1 MEFQNTLDLELAHT
15 LAQEKRFIELRN
27 LMTEAEPADI
37 ALLFDELS
45 HEDAPIVFR
54 VLPKELAAEVF
65 VEMDSDLQERFIGT
79 FTDSELKNI
88 LVELYLDDIVDIV
101 EEMPANV
108 VSRILANADDRH
120 TINHLLSYP
129 GDSAGSIMTVE
140 YINLRPDMTVQETFA
155 HIRRVGFDSETIY
168 TCYVT
173 VSRKLIGVISVQTLL
188 LADPNTIISD
198 IMTTNVVS
206 VPTLMDKEEV
216 ALLFSKYDFLAL
228 PVVDKE
234 ERLVGIITVDDALD
248 VISEADEEDF
258 TKMAAITPTDRPYL
272 KTSTLQIWLTR
283 IPWLLI
289 LMVSATFT
297 GIIISSFESALAAQV
312 VLTAF
317 IPMLMG
323 TGGNAGSQASVTV
336 IRGISLGEIEFHDLL
351 RVVWKEFRVAI
362 LCGATLAV
370 ATFMKLLLVDKAIMG
385 GDITIM
391 VAMAVSV
398 TQFLTVICAKIIGCL
413 MPLLAEKLG
422 FDPAVMASPFIT
434 TIVDA
439 LSLLVYFGIASLLLG
454 L

>member
-1 MEFQNTLDLELAHT
+1 MEFQYTLDLALARS
-15 LAQEKRFIELRN
+15 LAESKKFIELRN
-27 LMTEAEPADI
+27 LMTEAEPVDN
-37 ALLFDELS
+37 ALLFEELS
-45 HEDAPIVFR
+45 PEEAPIVFR
-54 VLPKELAAEVF
+54 VLPKELAAEIF

-108 VSRILANADDRH
+108 VTRILANAEDRH

-129 GDSAGSIMTVE
+129 SDSAGSIMTVE
-140 YINLRPDMTVQETFA
+140 YINLRPDMTVTEAFA

-173 VSRKLIGVISVQTLL
+173 LSRKLIGVISVQTLL
-188 LADPNTIISD
+188 LADPDAMIQD

-272 KTSTLQIWLTR
+272 KTSPLRIWLTR

-289 LMVSATFT
+289 LMASATVT
-297 GIIISSFESALAAQV
+297 GIIISTFESALAAQV

-336 IRGISLGEIEFHDLL
+336 IRGISLGEITFRDLL
-351 RVVWKEFRVAI
+351 RVIWKEFRVAI
-362 LCGATLAV
+362 LCGISLAIV
-370 ATFMKLLLVDKAIMG
+370 TFIKLILIDNAIMG

-391 VAMAVSV
+391 IA
-398 TQFLTVICAKIIGCL
+398 LTVSLTQLLTVLCAKIIGCF
-413 MPLLAEKLG
+413 MPLLAEKFGL
-422 FDPAVMASPFIT
+422 DPAVMASPFIT

-439 LSLLVYFGIASLLLG
+439 LSLLVYFGMASLLLS

>member
-1 MEFQNTLDLELAHT
+1 MEFQNTLDLELACA
-15 LAQEKRFIELRN
+15 LAKEKRFIALRN
-27 LMTEAEPADI
+27 LMTEAEPVDI
-37 ALLFDELS
+37 ALLFEELS
-45 HEDAPIVFR
+45 HEEAPLVFR
-54 VLPKELAAEVF
+54 ILPKELAAEVF
-65 VEMDSDLQERFIGT
+65 VEMDSDLQERFLGT
-79 FTDSELKNI
+79 FSDSELKNI
-88 LVELYLDDIVDIV
+88 LAELYLDDIVDIV

-108 VSRILANADDRH
+108 VSRILANAEDRH

-129 GDSAGSIMTVE
+129 SDSAGSIMTVE

-173 VSRKLIGVISVQTLL
+173 VNRKLIGVVSVQTLL
-188 LADPNTIISD
+188 LSDPDARISD
-198 IMTTNVVS
+198 VMTTNVVS
-206 VPTLMDKEEV
+206 VPTMMDKEEV

-234 ERLVGIITVDDALD
+234 DRLVGIITVDDAID

-272 KTSTLQIWLTR
+272 KTSTVQIWLTR

-289 LMVSATFT
+289 LMISATFT
-297 GIIISSFESALAAQV
+297 GIIISSFENALAAQV

-336 IRGISLGEIEFHDLL
+336 IRGLSLGEIDFRDLL
-351 RVVWKEFRVAI
+351 RVIWKEFRVAI
-362 LCGATLAV
+362 LCGITLAV
-370 ATFMKLLLVDKAIMG
+370 ATFGKLLLVDKAIMG
-385 GDITIM
+385 GDITVMI
-391 VAMAVSV
+391 ALAVSV
-398 TQFLTVICAKIIGCL
+398 TQLLTVICAKIIGCL
-413 MPLLAEKLG
+413 LPLLAEKLRL
-422 FDPAVMASPFIT
+422 DPAVMASPFIT

-439 LSLLVYFGIASLLLG
+439 LSLLVYFGTASLLLG
-454 L
+454 I

>member
-1 MEFQNTLDLELAHT
+1 MEFQNTLDLELAQV
-15 LAQEKRFIELRN
+15 LAKEKRFIELRN

-37 ALLFDELS
+37 ALLFDELPQ
-45 HEDAPIVFR
+45 EDAPIVFR

-108 VSRILANADDRH
+108 VSRILANAEDRH

-188 LADPNTIISD
+188 LADPDTVISE

-206 VPTLMDKEEV
+206 VPTLMNKEEV

-336 IRGISLGEIEFHDLL
+336 IRGISLGEIEFRDLL
-351 RVVWKEFRVAI
+351 RVAWKEFRVAI

-370 ATFMKLLLVDKAIMG
+370 ATFLKLLLVDKAIMG
-385 GDITIM
+385 GDITVM

-398 TQFLTVICAKIIGCL
+398 TQLLTVICAKIIGCL

>member
-1 MEFQNTLDLELAHT
+1 MENQNTLDLSLAIS
-15 LAQEKRFIELRN
+15 LANEKKFIELRKH
-27 LMTEAEPADI
+27 LTDAEPADI
-37 ALLFDELS
+37 ALLFEELP
-45 HEDAPIVFR
+45 HEEAPIVFR

-65 VEMDSDLQERFIGT
+65 VEMDSDLQERFIRT
-79 FTDSELKNI
+79 FTDLELKNI
-88 LVELYLDDIVDIV
+88 LAELYLDDIVDIV

-108 VSRILANADDRH
+108 VSRILANAEDRN

-129 GDSAGSIMTVE
+129 KDSAGSIMTVE
-140 YINLRPDMTVQETFA
+140 YINLRPTMTVQETFA
-155 HIRRVGFDSETIY
+155 HIRRVGIDSETIY

-173 VSRKLIGVISVQTLL
+173 VNRKLIGVISVQTLL

-198 IMTTNVVS
+198 IMTTNVVT
-206 VPTLMDKEEV
+206 VPTLMDKEDV

-234 ERLVGIITVDDALD
+234 DRLVGIITVDDAFD
-248 VISEADEEDF
+248 VMSEADEEDF

-272 KTSTLQIWLTR
+272 KTASVRIWLTR

-289 LMVSATFT
+289 LMISATFT
-297 GIIISSFESALAAQV
+297 GIIISSFETALAAQV

-336 IRGISLGEIEFHDLL
+336 IRGISLGEITFRDLF
-351 RVVWKEFRVAI
+351 RVIGKEFCVSL
-362 LCGATLAV
+362 LCGVTLAV
-370 ATFMKLLLVDKAIMG
+370 ATFLKLLLVDSMIMG
-385 GDITIM
+385 SDITLM
-391 VAMAVSV
+391 VALVVSA
-398 TQFLTVICAKIIGCL
+398 TQLLTVICAKIIGCL
-413 MPLLAEKLG
+413 MPLLADKLG

>member
-15 LAQEKRFIELRN
+15 LAESKQFIELRK
-27 LMTEAEPADI
+27 LMTEAEPVDI
-37 ALLFDELS
+37 ALLFEELT
-45 HEDAPIVFR
+45 HEEAPIVFR
-54 VLPKELAAEVF
+54 ILPKELAAEVF
-65 VEMDSDLQERFIGT
+65 VEMDSDLQERFIGS
-79 FTDSELKNI
+79 FTDLELKNI
-88 LVELYLDDIVDIV
+88 LAELYLDDIVDIV

-108 VSRILANADDRH
+108 VSRILANAEDRS

-188 LADPNTIISD
+188 LADPEAIISD
-198 IMTTNVVS
+198 IMTTNVIS
-206 VPTLMDKEEV
+206 VPTLMNKEEV

-234 ERLVGIITVDDALD
+234 DRLVGIITVDDALD

-258 TKMAAITPTDRPYL
+258 TKMAAITPSDRPYL
-272 KTSTLQIWLTR
+272 KTSTLRIWLTR

-289 LMVSATFT
+289 LMISATFT

-336 IRGISLGEIEFHDLL
+336 IRGISLGEIEFRDLI

-362 LCGATLAV
+362 LCGVTLAV
-370 ATFMKLLLVDKAIMG
+370 ATFLKLLLIDKAIMG
-385 GDITIM
+385 SDITGM

-398 TQFLTVICAKIIGCL
+398 TQLLTVICAKIIGCL